1 MAMYICDQRKRKQ
14 SVQLFSAKQQWSFVK
29 LCLWRLEGDVPLS
42 RRNNRRRK
50 PRSQSWSLGQ
60 CLSRPTVSSKHFH
73 RNSYFLSQQ
82 PISLSVRRLIAPTP
96 IQPPAHKVATALHLG
111 TVESLHLWRS
121 EMATIYIYLNVGVYV
136 LFGLPNNNF
145 FCSFVHDYKYFN
157 IMAYLNIK
165 QQDF

>member
-1 MAMYICDQRKRKQ
+1 MTNVRGSSLCNSFQQSNSEVLWNCVCDD
-14 SVQLFSAKQQWSFVK
+14 
-29 LCLWRLEGDVPLS
+29 WRETFLYQGEIIEGENHAVSPD
-42 RRNNRRRK
+42 R
-50 PRSQSWSLGQ
+50 SLGQ